1 MSGGGVAAIQ
11 GRIGQ
16 IEARLS
22 ELTASFSAARSGVMG
37 SAAVGATASGSAA
50 LGTSTSG
57 TSTATSS
64 AVDFA
69 SVLAGADLTT
79 ATGVDA
85 LISAA
90 SAQPA
95 TGADLVAEARK
106 YLGVPYVLGGTT
118 TAGLD
123 CSGLVQRALGALGV
137 DMPRVARDQMTQGTE
152 VASLAEAVPGDLLV
166 FDGGSHIGIYVG
178 GGRMIDAP
186 KPGDVVRER
195 DVYATPTTIRRVLGT
210 ASATTSATTTAS
222 TAAAASTA
230 TTTALQQALAA
241 SAAQRSALTL
251 RLGDAA

>member
-1 MSGGGVAAIQ
+1 MSGAGVAAIQ

-22 ELTASFSAARSGVMG
+22 GLTGSVSGTSAASGVMG
-37 SAAVGATASGSAA
+37 SAMTGAVTSGTSGTA
-50 LGTSTSG
+50 STSG
-57 TSTATSS
+57 TATSR
-64 AVDFA
+64 AADFA
-69 SVLAGADLTT
+69 SALAGADLTT

-85 LISAA
+85 LIDAA
-90 SAQPA
+90 SAQQA
-95 TGADLVAEARK
+95 TGADLVAEART

-137 DMPRVARDQMTQGTE
+137 DMPRVARDQMTQGTA

-166 FDGGSHIGIYVG
+166 FDGGSHIAIYVG

-210 ASATTSATTTAS
+210 GAATS
-222 TAAAASTA
+222 TAAATA
-230 TTTALQQALAA
+230 ATAALQQALAS
-241 SAAQRSALTL
+241 SAAHRSAFTPL
-251 RLGDAA
+251 LGDAA

>member
-1 MSGGGVAAIQ
+1 MSGAGVAAIQ

-16 IEARLS
+16 IEAQLS
-22 ELTASFSAARSGVMG
+22 GLTASVSGSFSATASGVMG
-37 SAAVGATASGSAA
+37 SAMTGAT
-50 LGTSTSG
+50 LGTATLG
-57 TSTATSS
+57 TATTGTATATSS
-64 AVDFA
+64 AADFA
-69 SVLAGADLTT
+69 SALAGADLTS

-85 LISAA
+85 LIEAA
-90 SAQPA
+90 SARPA
-95 TGADLVAEARK
+95 TGADLVAEART

-166 FDGGSHIGIYVG
+166 FGGGSHIGIYVG

-210 ASATTSATTTAS
+210 GSTDTTATAATS
-222 TAAAASTA
+222 TAAA
-230 TTTALQQALAA
+230 LQQVLAS

>member
-1 MSGGGVAAIQ
+1 MSAQTGVAAIQ
-11 GRIGQ
+11 ARIGE
-16 IEARLS
+16 IESRLS
-22 ELTASFSAARSGVMG
+22 GLTGSFSAARSGVMG
-37 SAAVGATASGSAA
+37 SAAVGAT
-50 LGTSTSG
+50 TSG
-57 TSTATSS
+57 TAASTTGSSTTSATTG
-64 AVDFA
+64 AIDFA
-69 SVLAGADLTT
+69 SVLAGTDLTT
-79 ATGVDA
+79 ASGVDA
-85 LISAA
+85 LLGAA

-123 CSGLVQRALGALGV
+123 CSGLVQRTLGALGV
-137 DMPRVARDQMTQGTE
+137 DMPRVAREQMTQGTA
-152 VASLAEAVPGDLLV
+152 VAALADAVPGDLLV

-195 DVYATPTTIRRVLGT
+195 DVYATPTAIRRVLGT
-210 ASATTSATTTAS
+210 GPSDISTGSATTV
-222 TAAAASTA
+222 TAAAA
-230 TTTALQQALAA
+230 ALQQTIAA